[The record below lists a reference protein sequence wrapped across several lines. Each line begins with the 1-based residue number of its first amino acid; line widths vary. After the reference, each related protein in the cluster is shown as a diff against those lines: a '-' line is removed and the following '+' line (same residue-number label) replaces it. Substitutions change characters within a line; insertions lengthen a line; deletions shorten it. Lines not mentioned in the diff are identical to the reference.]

1 MAESI
6 SSRITRLQQLLSGR
20 SGRKVPLVDK
30 DALLDSMVCLYSECS
45 SDVMMRDKNIATFI
59 KKCKYHH
66 PLANLNYSK
75 EEKKASITT
84 KDRWLFVV

>member
-1 MAESI
+1 MLEYVYPTEVAGESISIMAESV

-20 SGRKVPLVDK
+20 SGRKVPLLDK

-59 KKCKYHH
+59 KKCKYFT
-66 PLANLNYSK
+66 PSP
-75 EEKKASITT
+75 T
-84 KDRWLFVV
+84 